1 MLLQD
6 QCFARRQRKCRNL
19 QQPQQQQVGEHGDPL
34 VDKATALPSHFT
46 PDLLAMTSNNM
57 DRWDRA
63 TSECTLSDSSS
74 TARNTAVLYYGLA
87 TNKHCQILGE
97 QTENVINA
105 HIWSSS
111 NKINLVLV
119 ETTPSDVDAKNILRL
134 HRDIKQFFDHKQVTF
149 IQSGSECF
157 LLKVLD
163 PSIGDEVLKGTSLT
177 FNDIDW
183 SPLIFPNGN
192 MPWCRLLVTHSIF
205 AHRHA
210 RDRGW
215 LPSDELSAAALKAND
230 EMECSLDAEAQAR
243 VNRIWQRS

>member
-1 MLLQD
+1 M
-6 QCFARRQRKCRNL
+6 A
-19 QQPQQQQVGEHGDPL
+19 
-34 VDKATALPSHFT
+34 
-46 PDLLAMTSNNM
+46 SNNM
-57 DRWDRA
+57 DGWDRA

-74 TARNTAVLYYGLA
+74 TARNAAVLYYGLV

-111 NKINLVLV
+111 SKSNLVLV
-119 ETTPSDVDAKNILRL
+119 EETPTDIDDAKNILRL
-134 HRDIKQFFDHKQVTF
+134 HRNIKQSFDRKQVTF
-149 IQSGSECF
+149 IQSGSEVF

-163 PSIGDEVLKGTSLT
+163 PSIGNEVLEGTSLT

-192 MPWCRLLVTHSIF
+192 MPWCRLLVTHSTF

-210 RDRGW
+210 RDSGW

-243 VNRIWQRS
+243 VNRLWQRS